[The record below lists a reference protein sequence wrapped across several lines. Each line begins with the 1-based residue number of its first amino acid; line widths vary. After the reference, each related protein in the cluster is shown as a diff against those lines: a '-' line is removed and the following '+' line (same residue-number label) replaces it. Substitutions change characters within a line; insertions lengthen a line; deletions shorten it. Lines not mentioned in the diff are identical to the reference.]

1 MPASLVASHL
11 LSRSPQPSMQQD
23 WHTIPNARDS
33 TPWHRDKG
41 RLKLNF
47 FISIIY
53 VGMVLNGYDG
63 MLISGLQ
70 AFDSWHNDI
79 GLTED
84 NPNYAAL
91 LGLLNAAGPL
101 SAFAIGP
108 VITYI
113 DQNWGRRWGLRCE
126 LVYGYTIL
134 FGTVLS
140 CVAGIPSL
148 AGNKGYTVFIIG
160 RFVMGFG
167 LGSFLIT
174 SLILVQEI
182 THPRTRSLIA
192 GAWNS
197 FWILGSVII
206 AWVNFGTSHMTSSWG
221 WRIPYLLQIPMAFYI
236 LIAVQF
242 VPETPR
248 FLIGKGRDD
257 AAFDFLVEYHG
268 NGDRED
274 PLVLFEYDEM
284 RAAIEKERLAKAEKW
299 SVILRGRS
307 NRHRLGLAALMT
319 FLTQMSGASIIY
331 YYYTI
336 VFELVG
342 ITDPTV
348 QTGIA
353 AGLSMFTWCT
363 QIAGVWS
370 MKYIGRKRIILGV
383 WPTLLLS
390 LVGLCVA
397 GGMFDRSGSTDTK
410 SGVATVVL
418 VWIYLGAYN
427 YANPVL
433 WSYPA
438 EVQTFSMRS
447 KGLLVWNCFTQVQA
461 IYCVFVDS
469 IALNSIGYKYYAVYM
484 PLVIIQWFLVKY
496 YMVETRGYTLEEV
509 ALAFD
514 NASFSSLPIAD
525 HGGEMAKSD
534 ELQPN
539 KV

>member
-1 MPASLVASHL
+1 
-11 LSRSPQPSMQQD
+11 MQQD
-23 WHTIPNARDS
+23 WQSIPNVRDS

-70 AFDSWHNDI
+70 AFDTWHNDI

-113 DQNWGRRWGLRCE
+113 DHNWGRRWGLRF
-126 LVYGYTIL
+126 YGYTVL
-134 FGTVLS
+134 LGTILS
-140 CVAGIPSL
+140 CCAGIPSL
-148 AGNKGYTVFIIG
+148 AGNRRYAVFVVG
-160 RFVMGFG
+160 RFIMGFG
-167 LGSFLIT
+167 LGSFLMT

-182 THPRTRSLIA
+182 PHPRSRSLIA

-221 WRIPYLLQIPMAFYI
+221 WRIPYLLQIPMALYI

-248 FLIGKGRDD
+248 FLVGKGRDAD
-257 AAFDFLVEYHG
+257 AFEFLVQYHG

-274 PLVLFEYDEM
+274 PLVLFEFEEM
-284 RAAIEKERLAKAEKW
+284 KEAIEKERLAKAERW

-319 FLTQMSGASIIY
+319 FLVQMSGASIIY

-336 VFELVG
+336 VFDLVG
-342 ITDPTV
+342 ITDATV

-370 MKYIGRKRIILGV
+370 MKYIGRKRILLGV
-383 WPTLLLS
+383 WPVLLLA
-390 LVGLCVA
+390 LVGLCVSGYTFEA
-397 GGMFDRSGSTDTK
+397 SGSLDTK
-410 SGVATVVL
+410 SGVAAVVL
-418 VWIYLGAYN
+418 VWIYLGTYN

-484 PLVIIQWFLVKY
+484 PLVIIQWGLVKY

-514 NASFSSLPIAD
+514 NASFASLPIAS
-525 HGGEMAKSD
+525 HAGEMAKGD
-534 ELQPN
+534 DV
-539 KV
+539 KA